1 MNEWYSWSLCWHWN
15 RFEICRTYNIS
26 FSLLIDL
33 ISILWFQAWSLDL
46 AHSQWTVWNVCGL
59 IVYPWKRHYFNIIS
73 LLLLFFI
80 QRVISNLHT
89 IIDYFPNPIA
99 NWQGQKR
106 IPKNLIWTTQ
116 EYIIRRRRR
125 AKLIQLDIFSLL
137 ILPSIYKCYAVVLIR
152 ILFRKQRPY
161 SLLCWLEILG
171 IWSHADYRHVSE
183 ADIVPSTMSWYPQ
196 KNSFKVARSS

>member
-1 MNEWYSWSLCWHWN
+1 MVQKNSSEFAILMENKNSCSFFFTLYKLFFFSKWMNGIPGLCWHWN
-15 RFEICRTYNIS
+15 RFEICSTSYIGDGHIFREGKNIS

-59 IVYPWKRHYFNIIS
+59 IVYPWKCHYYNTIS

-106 IPKNLIWTTQ
+106 IP
-116 EYIIRRRRR
+116 
-125 AKLIQLDIFSLL
+125 
-137 ILPSIYKCYAVVLIR
+137 
-152 ILFRKQRPY
+152 
-161 SLLCWLEILG
+161 
-171 IWSHADYRHVSE
+171 
-183 ADIVPSTMSWYPQ
+183 
-196 KNSFKVARSS
+196 